1 MPTALPR
8 PFIAFLRDSCHKSIR
23 DIPIPSDVVPA
34 LRRHKA
40 EQEVVTPDGF
50 VCTNSRE
57 EDVKAARMLLGHADV
72 KTTLAIYQSV
82 TEEMKQDVARAM
94 EGITRATSSE

>member
-1 MPTALPR
+1 
-8 PFIAFLRDSCHKSIR
+8 
-23 DIPIPSDVVPA
+23 
-34 LRRHKA
+34 
-40 EQEVVTPDGF
+40 
-50 VCTNSRE
+50 
-57 EDVKAARMLLGHADV
+57 MLLGHADV